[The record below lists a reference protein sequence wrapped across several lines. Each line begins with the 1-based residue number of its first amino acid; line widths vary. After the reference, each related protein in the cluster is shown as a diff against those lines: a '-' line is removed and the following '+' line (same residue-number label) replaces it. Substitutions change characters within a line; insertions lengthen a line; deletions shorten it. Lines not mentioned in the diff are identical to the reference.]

1 MKLSNRIRNVLA
13 RARDALV
20 YTVPLA
26 LFGFAFGQPTIE
38 DPTTWF
44 SSPEGVVLIGG
55 FIGTFAVNILTALGK
70 NVGGTSGYQTVVLS
84 GVVSIVLALL
94 AGLAG
99 VGVFTQGPL
108 PAVGAVLWSSPVS
121 VDRFQ
126 LELDCSGRTVHEESF
141 HLCALPS

>member
-70 NVGGTSGYQTVVLS
+70 NVGGTSGYQTVLLS
-84 GVVSIVLALL
+84 GGASVLLAVLAGI
-94 AGLAG
+94 AGAG
-99 VGVFTQGPL
+99 VFDQGVL
-108 PAVGAVLWSSPVS
+108 PAVGAVLVAFIGANLKYITEKKSAEAGT
-121 VDRFQ
+121 RA
-126 LELDCSGRTVHEESF
+126 
-141 HLCALPS
+141 ALAKSKLLQ